1 MKYVLFF
8 FSPAFKHIFPLLSP
22 VNFFSVISSS
32 SSPLKEHAV
41 CILFEEENPPA
52 KARPLLCSESP
63 QDRLW
68 VPIDKSLIPLW
79 VCFCILARLAA
90 ELVVLGL
97 ISSEQSSSDLPT
109 PACVWH

>member
-1 MKYVLFF
+1 M
-8 FSPAFKHIFPLLSP
+8 
-22 VNFFSVISSS
+22 
-32 SSPLKEHAV
+32 

-52 KARPLLCSESP
+52 QARPLLCSESP

-68 VPIDKSLIPLW
+68 VPIDKSLIPSW

-90 ELVVLGL
+90 KPVVLGL